1 MQQIAIL
8 GAGLVGC
15 LLAYRLSKQ
24 NYRVCLYEQR
34 SQGDSQSAAYTAA
47 AMLAPLAESAISDR
61 LITEMGIASL
71 RRWPDWIAELNSECN
86 CSIFFQ
92 QQGTLVV
99 WHPQDREEA
108 NRFYQRLDNDLTQ
121 HAHYQPQKLNR
132 AALVSLEP
140 ALTHRFAEGWY
151 LPSEGQLDN
160 HALLDALLNYL
171 AQKKVKIHWGKTI
184 SIDEIQADLI
194 IDCRGVGAKT
204 KWLEFISEQT
214 NQLRGVR
221 GEIVRVH
228 APEVALQRP
237 IRLIHPRYPL
247 YIAPKPNNIYV
258 IGATEIESED
268 YSPMS
273 VRSALE
279 LLGAA
284 YSIHPG
290 FAEAR
295 ILEIRSQC
303 RPAFSDNLPKIY
315 WDGRHCLA
323 INGLYRHGYLI
334 APAIVEAASALIEY
348 LQTPSLMNYAA
359 WQAQQSWPTLFH
371 TPLETHHGSIY

>member
-1 MQQIAIL
+1 MQQITIL
-8 GAGLVGC
+8 GAGLVGR

-24 NYRVCLYEQR
+24 NYPVCLYEER
-34 SQGDSQSAAYTAA
+34 TQGDSQSAAYIAA

-61 LITEMGIASL
+61 LITEMGMASL
-71 RRWPDWIAELNSECN
+71 RHWPNWIAELNRESDS
-86 CSIFFQ
+86 SIFFQ

-99 WHPQDREEA
+99 WHSQDKEEA
-108 NRFYQRLDNDLTQ
+108 NRFYQRLDTELMQ

-132 AALVSLEP
+132 AKLVSLEP
-140 ALTHRFAEGWY
+140 GLTQRFTEGWY
-151 LPSEGQLDN
+151 LPGEGQLDN
-160 HALLDALLNYL
+160 RALLDALLHYL
-171 AQKKVKIHWGKTI
+171 VQNDVKIHWGQTV
-184 SIDEIQADLI
+184 SIEDIQSDLI

-204 KWLEFISEQT
+204 EWLNATSVQA

-221 GEIVRVH
+221 GEILRVH
-228 APEVALQRP
+228 APEVNLQRP
-237 IRLIHPRYPL
+237 VRLIHPRYPL

-273 VRSALE
+273 VRSTLE

-315 WDGRHCLA
+315 WNGENCLA

-334 APAIVEAASALIEY
+334 APAIVEAVLALLKY
-348 LQTPSLMNYAA
+348 LQNPALMSYAS
-359 WQAQQSWPTLFH
+359 WQAQQPWPGLFH
-371 TPLETHHGSIY
+371 TNLETQYGSIH

>member
-1 MQQIAIL
+1 MQQITIL

-15 LLAYRLSKQ
+15 LLAYQLSKQ
-24 NYRVCLYEQR
+24 DYSVCLYEQR
-34 SQGDSQSAAYTAA
+34 PQGDNQSAAYIAA

-61 LITEMGIASL
+61 LITEMGMASL
-71 RRWPDWIAELNSECN
+71 MHWPNWIAELNRQSDS
-86 CSIFFQ
+86 SIFFQ

-99 WHPQDREEA
+99 WHPQDKEEA
-108 NRFYQRLDNDLTQ
+108 NRFYQRLDIDLTR
-121 HAHYQPQKLNR
+121 HSHYQPQKLNR
-132 AALVSLEP
+132 ATLASLEP
-140 ALTHRFAEGWY
+140 ALTQRFTEGWY
-151 LPSEGQLDN
+151 LPGEGQLDN
-160 HALLDALLNYL
+160 RALLDALLHYL
-171 AQKKVKIHWGKTI
+171 AQKNVKIHWGQTV
-184 SIDEIQADLI
+184 SIEDMQSDLI

-204 KWLEFISEQT
+204 EWLNVTSVQA

-228 APEVALQRP
+228 APEVKLQRP

-315 WDGRHCLA
+315 WNGGHGLA

-334 APAIVEAASALIEY
+334 APAIVEAALALIQY
-348 LQTPSLMNYAA
+348 IQNPHRISYAA
-359 WQAQQSWPTLFH
+359 WQAQQPWPTLFH
-371 TPLETHHGSIY
+371 TLLETHHGSIH